1 MAAVDPRV
9 AEYARLLVER
19 SLGVQPGW
27 QVLIRSTPA
36 ARPLLEEVMRLIARK
51 GAYPLLR
58 MNWTLF
64 PSDDVWAAEAPPS
77 SSARWRR
84 STASPPTTWTRGS
97 RSRRPTTPAAPRS

>member
-27 QVLIRSTPA
+27 QVLIRSTPS

-64 PSDDVWAAEAPPS
+64 PSDDVWAAEAPAELVAEMAPID
-77 SSARWRR
+77 RF
-84 STASPPTTWTRGS
+84 ASDHMDAGS